1 MLIESVGNREV
12 QTNFSALEE
21 HVQIQFKEGGLSY
34 MEKLLLKKYKRTSV
48 DEMPGSH
55 VKDLRPTQIQTALH
69 EAVTAEEE
77 QEDAGDADDITG
89 VILKFNITY
98 LGVEE
103 VRRYWT
109 YVFRE
114 EVPKNVP
121 ESTESTLKIE
131 FLDDSYD
138 SGLEESR
145 NFLVLEAESTGMNN
159 QRNIEPFEEFGK
171 CEKRRDNFGSGIAYQ
186 ENTPPDH
193 LPKETV
199 ALIRKSSC
207 HSSFTADNQ
216 YLLPSPL
223 DGDLASSKEIL
234 RGDGRWVSDRSL
246 SEHADESVVQAV
258 LERQMSRYSRG
269 LKTQNRVFPPVMHSS
284 CSGNDFIRPRSV
296 DVLQHKLTGNGA
308 KNTHR
313 RPRSSPMPVFRDDTE
328 IPKHECVD
336 VIKKDEHYWEHIADQ
351 EALLSLEQELQ
362 TYVVTEMTADI
373 SGPQEK
379 LCSLTSEDVTSS
391 SRCSRKIYGNIT
403 DFHKTLELEDLSRA
417 DVLG

>member
-21 HVQIQFKEGGLSY
+21 QVQIQFKEGGLSY

-48 DEMPGSH
+48 DEMPGGH
-55 VKDLRPTQIQTALH
+55 VKDLRPAQIQTALH

-77 QEDAGDADDITG
+77 QEDAGVADDIT
-89 VILKFNITY
+89 
-98 LGVEE
+98 VEE

-109 YVFRE
+109 NVFRE

-121 ESTESTLKIE
+121 ESAESTLKIE
-131 FLDDSYD
+131 FLDDAFYHLSLWSLELYSIAKCFYFFIYFLNESYD

-145 NFLVLEAESTGMNN
+145 NFSVLEAESTGMNK

-171 CEKRRDNFGSGIAYQ
+171 CEKRRDNFGSGIADQ
-186 ENTPPDH
+186 ENAPLDH

-199 ALIRKSSC
+199 AVMRKSSC
-207 HSSFTADNQ
+207 HSSFTANNQ

-234 RGDGRWVSDRSL
+234 RG
-246 SEHADESVVQAV
+246 
-258 LERQMSRYSRG
+258 
-269 LKTQNRVFPPVMHSS
+269 
-284 CSGNDFIRPRSV
+284 NDFIRPRSV
-296 DVLQHKLTGNGA
+296 DVLQHKLTGHGA
-308 KNTHR
+308 KNTHG
-313 RPRSSPMPVFRDDTE
+313 RPKSSPMPVFRDDTE

-351 EALLSLEQELQ
+351 EALLGLEQELQ
-362 TYVVTEMTADI
+362 TYV
-373 SGPQEK
+373 GPQEK